1 MNMDLEKLSQKILEI
16 SSLASK
22 AIMSIYDKEDIN
34 IVNKED
40 GSPVTEADLQ
50 SNSIIYQGLT
60 DIELNIPILSEEQKT
75 EVDLSIDTFWL
86 VDPLDG
92 TKEFINR
99 NGEFTVNIALIHNK
113 TPVLGLVQAPALNDI
128 YLGISGGGAFKLKD
142 GIKLPIITD
151 QISKDLCR
159 IIVSRSHQSLKETR
173 FIRMAGRNFKKVEL
187 HRAGSSLKLCRV
199 AEGSADIYPRLG
211 PTFQWDIAA
220 GQAVLESAGG
230 NVIDLEGHQ
239 LDYLC
244 DHTRKNPD
252 FLAIGD
258 VNKEWASTLR
268 Q

>member
-1 MNMDLEKLSQKILEI
+1 MDLEKLSQKILEI

-50 SNSIIYQGLT
+50 SNSIICQGLT
-60 DIELNIPILSEEQKT
+60 DIELNIPILSEEKKT
-75 EVDLSIDTFWL
+75 EVDSSIDTFWL

-128 YLGISGGGAFKLKD
+128 YLGISGEGAFKLKD
-142 GIKLPIITD
+142 GIKIPIITD

-159 IIVSRSHQSLKETR
+159 IIVSRSHQSLKETS
-173 FIRMAGRNFKKVEL
+173 FIRMVGRNFKKVEL

-211 PTFQWDIAA
+211 STFQWDIAA

-230 NVIDLEGHQ
+230 KVIDLEGHR

-258 VNKEWASTLR
+258 INKEWASTLR